1 MVMACEKNSKS
12 NETTILAQGSHGRW
26 IFFLD
31 LGLKQ
36 AFFYAKNFSSLNI
49 TDFTYYLSYIIAKK
63 NGHFFSRSRTSIT
76 NLPINFTTSE
86 SLFLCPVFRK
96 EFAIFMFLSAISE
109 KQEITISETF
119 KFTGSIYRILKS
131 QKTISMAKVPKKYQK
146 IPKKYM

>member
-36 AFFYAKNFSSLNI
+36 AFFYAKKFSSLNI

-63 NGHFFSRSRTSIT
+63 N
-76 NLPINFTTSE
+76 
-86 SLFLCPVFRK
+86 
-96 EFAIFMFLSAISE
+96 
-109 KQEITISETF
+109 
-119 KFTGSIYRILKS
+119 
-131 QKTISMAKVPKKYQK
+131 
-146 IPKKYM
+146 